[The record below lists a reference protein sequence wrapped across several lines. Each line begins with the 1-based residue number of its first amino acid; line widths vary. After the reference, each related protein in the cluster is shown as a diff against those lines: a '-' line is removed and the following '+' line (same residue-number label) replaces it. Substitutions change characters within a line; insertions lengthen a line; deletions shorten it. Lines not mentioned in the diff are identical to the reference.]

1 VARADERW
9 FVRKERRVMDR
20 DQSRT
25 DLRIELAILVLGLA
39 GVVAIFVP
47 FAYSTS
53 PWGAVRWFVNPWF
66 DPSSYRADSLVAS
79 LANTSLLLG
88 FLLAPLISLL
98 QL

>member
-20 DQSRT
+20 DQSRI

-47 FAYSTS
+47 FA
-53 PWGAVRWFVNPWF
+53 
-66 DPSSYRADSLVAS
+66 
-79 LANTSLLLG
+79 
-88 FLLAPLISLL
+88 
-98 QL
+98 